1 MGVEDPEQV
10 YRVIAEG
17 DDGICAGLSIAEA
30 LAVAKSA
37 RDQGKRHVAIVNDET
52 GVMVDEFD
60 ARRLSEKACA
70 DATASHSGTRSRT
83 DPK

>member
-1 MGVEDPEQV
+1 MGEQV

-30 LAVAKSA
+30 LAVARSA

-52 GVMVDEFD
+52 GVMVDERD
-60 ARRLSEKACA
+60 ARRLIEKAA
-70 DATASHSGTRSRT
+70 EPTASYSGTRLTTGRG
-83 DPK
+83 D

>member
-1 MGVEDPEQV
+1 MGIGEGSERV

-17 DDGICAGLSIAEA
+17 DDAVGVGLSIAEA

-37 RDQGKRHVAIVNDET
+37 RDHRKRHVSIVNDET

-60 ARRLSEKACA
+60 ARRL
-70 DATASHSGTRSRT
+70 ASRPART
-83 DPK
+83 NRPPPG